1 MKAIPAIDIKDG
13 QCVRLHQGRFDR
25 VTDYPYTPEGLAD
38 RYRALGARRLHLVDL
53 DGARTGGAGNRALI
67 EGLLRRHP
75 GRFQVGGGIRD
86 LETAAS
92 LLEAGAGR
100 VVLGSAAAES
110 PDRVFE
116 WIDALGEDRVVVAL
130 DVSGDPAAP
139 QVMIQG
145 WAKAS
150 AFTLWDALDRYADA
164 GLRHVL
170 CTDISRDGAMQG
182 PAVEL
187 YRRCLE
193 RCPGL
198 QLQAS
203 GGVRNAADLAALT
216 AAGLPAAIVGRAL
229 LEGAIS
235 DEEIQPYLRNA

>member
-1 MKAIPAIDIKDG
+1 MQVIPAIDIKDG

-25 VTDYPYTPEGLAD
+25 VTDYPYTPDGLAE
-38 RYRALGARRLHLVDL
+38 RYRGLGAHRLHLVDL
-53 DGARTGGAGNRALI
+53 DGARSGGAGNRALV
-67 EGLLRRHP
+67 EDLLGRHP
-75 GRFQVGGGIRD
+75 GLFQVGGGIRD
-86 LETAAS
+86 RATAER

-110 PDRVFE
+110 PERVLE
-116 WIDALGEDRVVVAL
+116 WLEALGEERVVVAL
-130 DVSGDPAAP
+130 DVSGDPDAP
-139 QVMIQG
+139 RVMTRG
-145 WAKAS
+145 WAEAS
-150 AFTLWDALDRYADA
+150 PLTLWEALDRYAEA

-187 YRRCLE
+187 YRSCLE

-203 GGVRNAADLAALT
+203 GGVRSADDLTALA

-229 LEGAIS
+229 LEGAIA
-235 DEEIQPYLRNA
+235 DGEIEPFLRNA